1 MPRERL
7 GGAWPS
13 AESSVSARPPLLETV
28 ETVEAP
34 QPPGRMA
41 ARQRAKDAAFPRR
54 SRGERAF
61 PHGKGLERFSEFRT
75 QPQVFTQSVGLCS
88 CRVDCVCLLL
98 CFFPRYRIDLPGR
111 ILQ

>member
-1 MPRERL
+1 M
-7 GGAWPS
+7 
-13 AESSVSARPPLLETV
+13 SSVSARPPLLETV

-75 QPQVFTQSVGLCS
+75 QPQVFTQSVWLAIS
-88 CRVDCVCLLL
+88 AK
-98 CFFPRYRIDLPGR
+98 PYRALA
-111 ILQ
+111 LYSSYSNQY